1 VKRPFVLWRPHRRK
15 LALSRKHFHNAF
27 LMKQTGHRYQ
37 LIAKLRHTVKP
48 FMLMLK
54 EKIFGT
60 YVEIAEFI
68 RI

>member
-1 VKRPFVLWRPHRRK
+1 
-15 LALSRKHFHNAF
+15 
-27 LMKQTGHRYQ
+27 MKYSYLYNYYSIQERTQVRYQ